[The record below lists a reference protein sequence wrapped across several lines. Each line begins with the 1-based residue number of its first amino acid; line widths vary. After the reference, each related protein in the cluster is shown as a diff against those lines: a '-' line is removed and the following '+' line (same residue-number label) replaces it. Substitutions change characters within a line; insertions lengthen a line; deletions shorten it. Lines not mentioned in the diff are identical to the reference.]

1 MALADRDIFE
11 LLKSGKLKVHPILS
25 KKQVQG
31 ARIDL
36 RLDNIFYIIRRFEKP
51 CYDVRDYVKKT
62 ETSKDGKENFEK
74 SESPKPYGYTRIIPY
89 GNGFILHPG
98 DYVLAPLFEFVEL
111 PDNIFGRLDGRSSLG
126 RLGVL
131 VHSTAGSIDPGFK
144 GPVIVELMNGGVFP
158 VALYPLMRV
167 ATLSLTYMTREAK
180 YPYKGKYGAI
190 DKFPGAESRLHM
202 DEELKVILDMA
213 TST

>member
-1 MALADRDIFE
+1 MALADRNIFE
-11 LLKSGKLKVHPILS
+11 CLKSGIVKIHPILS
-25 KKQVQG
+25 KKQIQG

-36 RLDNIFYIIRRFEKP
+36 RLDNVFYIIRRFEKP
-51 CYDVRDYVKKT
+51 CYDAKDYIEKT
-62 ETSKDGKENFEK
+62 
-74 SESPKPYGYTRIIPY
+74 PKPYGQTRIIPY
-89 GNGFILHPG
+89 GQAFMLHPG

-111 PDNIFGRLDGRSSLG
+111 PNNIIGRLDGRSSLG

-144 GPVIVELMNGGVFP
+144 GPIIIELMNGGMFP

-167 ATLSLTYMTREAK
+167 ATLSLTYLMNESK

-190 DKFPGAESRLHM
+190 DEFPGAESKLHK
-202 DEELKVILDMA
+202 DEELKLILSMGQR
-213 TST
+213 T